1 MNEILTPCILQSII
15 ICSTIIILCVV
26 AVSAFRIHKVES
38 RKKELKMEDTEN
50 SPCLGSYIFLSSIV
64 VLIAVVIFSYA
75 FFSDKKVLDFMSLAS
90 ALVSIILAVIT
101 IIYSFVINSQTAVR
115 IDKLTQTS
123 ESLQTSANDAI
134 ESAKDMKNAA
144 QQVFNASASY
154 KDTADSL
161 QKNIQTILD
170 TILHVDQTAEKLLM
184 AQGLNNISNS
194 NALADTMTPDMV
206 KNFVKLSS
214 QRGNVLMYACIKAC
228 DQNKPLLLDSIMED
242 GTFDY
247 CTGFLIAAK
256 SSGLFNLKIWAN
268 KNKGIEVIAYH
279 PSLKPALHDLF
290 RDSQIKYYNEMIEK
304 IDSVL
309 Q

>member
-1 MNEILTPCILQSII
+1 MNEILTPCILQTII
-15 ICSTIIILCVV
+15 ICASLLLALLCIISLIKNLYGAKDNCENCHRRKHLSYKFIVGIL
-26 AVSAFRIHKVES
+26 
-38 RKKELKMEDTEN
+38 
-50 SPCLGSYIFLSSIV
+50 IFL
-64 VLIAVVIFSYA
+64 LVILFSHKFYA
-75 FFSDKKVLDFMSLAS
+75 NDNIFNFMSFAS
-90 ALVSIILAVIT
+90 AIISIILAVLT
-101 IIYSFVINSQTAVR
+101 IIYSYYTNETTSSSVE
-115 IDKLTQTS
+115 KLGDASNKIEGTLIKVNEATQ
-123 ESLQTSANDAI
+123 
-134 ESAKDMKNAA
+134 
-144 QQVFNASASY
+144 SY
-154 KDTADSL
+154 KTLADSL
-161 QKNIQTILD
+161 QENIHTILN
-170 TILHVDQTAEKLLM
+170 TIQHVDQTAEKLLT
-184 AQGLNNISNS
+184 AQGINNKPNS
-194 NALADTMTPDMV
+194 KTLVESMTPDMV

-290 RDSQIKYYNEMIEK
+290 RDSSMKYYNEMIEK
-304 IDSVL
+304 IDGVL